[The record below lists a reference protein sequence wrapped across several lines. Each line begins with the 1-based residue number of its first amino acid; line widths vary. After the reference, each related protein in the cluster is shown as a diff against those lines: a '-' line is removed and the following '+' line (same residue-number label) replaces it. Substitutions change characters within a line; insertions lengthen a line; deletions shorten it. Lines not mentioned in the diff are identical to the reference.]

1 MGSRG
6 GGTAPPWAGTEKAS
20 CWIGSQLGGGAA
32 CLERMLEVGTW
43 FLTLVLMLVGFVGV
57 IVPLLPGTTLILIA
71 AVVHKLILPDD
82 LSWTTVVWIG
92 VFWLLSVIAD
102 FGGVLLGTRLF
113 GGTKWGM
120 AGASGGALVGMFF
133 SLPALIL
140 GTVFGAMAAEKWVA
154 KKTGRE
160 TLKAGVGAATGFVI
174 STVARLAC
182 AVVMIGLFG
191 IAVATTAKVAVE

>member
-1 MGSRG
+1 
-6 GGTAPPWAGTEKAS
+6 
-20 CWIGSQLGGGAA
+20 
-32 CLERMLEVGTW
+32 MLEIATW
-43 FLTLVLMLVGFVGV
+43 CLTVMLMLVGFIGV
-57 IVPLLPGTTLILIA
+57 IVPLLPGTTLILIG

-140 GTVFGAMAAEKWVA
+140 GTMFGAMAAEKWVA
-154 KKTGRE
+154 KKTGRQ
-160 TLKAGVGAATGFVI
+160 TLKAGVGAATGFLI

-182 AVVMIGLFG
+182 AVVMIALFG
-191 IAVATTAKVAVE
+191 IAVATTAKVAVG

>member
-1 MGSRG
+1 MVEIA
-6 GGTAPPWAGTEKAS
+6 TW
-20 CWIGSQLGGGAA
+20 
-32 CLERMLEVGTW
+32 CLTVA
-43 FLTLVLMLVGFVGV
+43 LMLIGFLGV
-57 IVPLLPGTTLILIA
+57 ILPLLPGTTLILIGA
-71 AVVHKLILPDD
+71 ILHKLILPDD
-82 LSWTTVVWIG
+82 LTWTTIVWIG

-154 KKTGRE
+154 KKTGRQS
-160 TLKAGVGAATGFVI
+160 LRAGFGAATGFVI

-182 AVVMIGLFG
+182 AVVMIALFG
-191 IAVATTAKVAVE
+191 IAVATTPPIAE